1 MSQFNSSYRALRLP
15 HVMAKTGLSRTHI
28 YRLIRRADF
37 PAPFKLSDRL
47 TVWNEAEVDAWLN
60 RKFHGD
66 AA

>member
-1 MSQFNSSYRALRLP
+1 MNIGSSPCRALRLP

-28 YRLIRRADF
+28 YRLIKRAEF

-47 TVWNEAEVDAWLN
+47 AVWNEAEVDAWLN
-60 RKFHGD
+60 SKFQRR